1 MYLAKFF
8 HSETGKHM
16 LSIILGLGIASL
28 FRSVCKEK
36 NCIIFKAP
44 PLEDLKDKV
53 YKYNDKCYKYN
64 PVPVKCDASKKIVEF
79 A

>member
-16 LSIILGLGIASL
+16 LSIILGLGLASL
-28 FRSVCKEK
+28 FRIVCKGK

-44 PLEDLKDKV
+44 PLTDIKDKV
-53 YKYNDKCYKYN
+53 FKQNDKCYKYT
-64 PVPVKCDASKKIVEF
+64 PVSTKCDASKKIVEF

>member
-16 LSIILGLGIASL
+16 LSIILGLGLASL
-28 FRSVCKEK
+28 FRTVCKEK

-44 PLEDLKDKV
+44 PLADIKDKV
-53 YKYNDKCYKYN
+53 FKQNDKCYKYT
-64 PVPVKCDASKKIVEF
+64 PVSRKCDASKKIVEF

>member
-1 MYLAKFF
+1 
-8 HSETGKHM
+8 M

-28 FRSVCKEK
+28 FRTVCKDK

-44 PLEDLKDKV
+44 PLDDIKDKV

-64 PVPVKCDASKKIVEF
+64 PVSVKCDASKKIVEF